1 VIRRSSIL
9 ALLLLVAGILVGCED
24 RPQPAT
30 TSTPSAIAT
39 PTAVPPVYPRT
50 LTDASKQELTLE
62 AQPQRIVSMSPGAT
76 ETLFAIGAGP
86 RVIAVDQFSD
96 FPPDATR
103 ALTRVDYSRPNPEQ
117 VIALRPDLVLM
128 SGRQRDQVQRFRDL
142 GVPVLYI
149 GDPATL
155 DAVFEHML
163 LIGSATGHDDGAAQV
178 VRSLRARVA
187 AVQVRIEGV
196 TTGPL
201 VFYELSPSLHTAG
214 PNSFIGSVI
223 TTLKGRNIATTR
235 TPFPQLSN
243 EALIA
248 ADPEV
253 VLLAGSRTAKVD
265 PGSVAARPGW
275 DGISA
280 VRNDRVHVLDGDV
293 ASRPGPRIV
302 DALETIARLFYPD
315 RFR

>member
-1 VIRRSSIL
+1 ML
-9 ALLLLVAGILVGCED
+9 AAAILVGCQD

-30 TSTPSAIAT
+30 TSTPSAVAT
-39 PTAVPPVYPRT
+39 PTVVPPVYPRT
-50 LTDASKQELTLE
+50 LTDASKQQLTLA

-76 ETLFAIGAGP
+76 ETLFAIGAGS

-96 FPPDATR
+96 FPLDSTR
-103 ALTRVDYSRPNPEQ
+103 SLTRVDYSRPSPEQ

-149 GDPATL
+149 GEPPTL
-155 DAVFEHML
+155 DGVFEHML
-163 LIGSATGHDDGAAQV
+163 LVANATGDGERAAAV
-178 VRSLRARVA
+178 VGALRARVE
-187 AVQVRIEGV
+187 AVRSRIADV
-196 TTGPL
+196 ATGPV

-214 PNSFIGSVI
+214 PNSFIGSLL
-223 TTLKGRNIATTR
+223 TTLKGRNVATTR

-243 EALIA
+243 EALLA

-253 VLLAGSRTAKVD
+253 ILLADADSAKLDAAIV
-265 PGSVAARPGW
+265 GARPGW
-275 DGISA
+275 AGISA
-280 VRNDRVHVLDGDV
+280 VVNGRVHVLDGDI

-302 DALETIARLFYPD
+302 DALEVIARLFYPD

>member
-1 VIRRSSIL
+1 VL
-9 ALLLLVAGILVGCED
+9 VLLLLVAGILAGCEE
-24 RPQPAT
+24 RPHPAT
-30 TSTPSAIAT
+30 TSTPSASAT
-39 PTAVPPVYPRT
+39 ATAAPVYPRT
-50 LTDASKQELTLE
+50 LTDASKQELTLS

-76 ETLFAIGAGP
+76 ETLFAIGAGS

-96 FPPDATR
+96 FPAEGTR
-103 ALTRVDYSRPNPEQ
+103 ALTRVDYSRPSPEQ

-149 GDPATL
+149 GEPATL

-163 LIGSATGHDDGAAQV
+163 LVANATGDNDRAATV
-178 VRSLRARVA
+178 VRALRARVE
-187 AVQVRIEGV
+187 AVRARIEGV

-223 TTLKGRNIATTR
+223 TTLKGRNVAMTR
-235 TPFPQLSN
+235 TPFPQISN

-253 VLLAGSRTAKVD
+253 VLLADAGAAKVD
-265 PGSVAARPGW
+265 AATVGARPGW
-275 DGISA
+275 AGISA
-280 VRNDRVHVLDGDV
+280 VRNGRVYVLDGDI

-302 DALETIARLFYPD
+302 DALEAIARAFYPD

>member
-1 VIRRSSIL
+1 
-9 ALLLLVAGILVGCED
+9 
-24 RPQPAT
+24 
-30 TSTPSAIAT
+30 
-39 PTAVPPVYPRT
+39 
-50 LTDASKQELTLE
+50 
-62 AQPQRIVSMSPGAT
+62 MSPGAT

-96 FPPDATR
+96 FPLDSTR
-103 ALTRVDYSRPNPEQ
+103 SLTRVDYSRPSPEQ

-142 GVPVLYI
+142 GVPVLYV
-149 GDPATL
+149 GEPPTL

-163 LIGSATGHDDGAAQV
+163 LVANATGDDERAAAVVGA
-178 VRSLRARVA
+178 LRARVE
-187 AVQVRIEGV
+187 AVRSRIADV
-196 TTGPL
+196 ATGPV

-214 PNSFIGSVI
+214 PNSFIGSLL
-223 TTLKGRNIATTR
+223 TTLKGRNVATTR

-243 EALIA
+243 EALLA

-253 VLLAGSRTAKVD
+253 ILLADAGSAKLDAAIV
-265 PGSVAARPGW
+265 GARPGW
-275 DGISA
+275 AGISA
-280 VRNDRVHVLDGDV
+280 VVNRRVHVLDGDI

-302 DALETIARLFYPD
+302 DALEVIARVFYPD

>member
-1 VIRRSSIL
+1 ML
-9 ALLLLVAGILVGCED
+9 AVGILVGCQD

-30 TSTPSAIAT
+30 PATPSAVAT
-39 PTAVPPVYPRT
+39 PTVVPPVYPRT
-50 LTDASKQELTLE
+50 LTDASKQQLTLA

-96 FPPDATR
+96 FPLDSTR
-103 ALTRVDYSRPNPEQ
+103 SLTRVDYSRPSPEQ

-149 GDPATL
+149 GEPPTL

-163 LIGSATGHDDGAAQV
+163 LVANATGDDERAAAVVGA
-178 VRSLRARVA
+178 LRARVE
-187 AVQVRIEGV
+187 AVRSRIADV
-196 TTGPL
+196 ATGPV

-214 PNSFIGSVI
+214 PNSFIGSLL
-223 TTLKGRNIATTR
+223 TTLKGRNVATTR

-243 EALIA
+243 EALLA

-253 VLLAGSRTAKVD
+253 ILLADAGSAKLDAAIV
-265 PGSVAARPGW
+265 GARPGW
-275 DGISA
+275 AGISA
-280 VRNDRVHVLDGDV
+280 VVNGRVHVLDGDI

-302 DALETIARLFYPD
+302 DALEVIARVFYPD

>member
-1 VIRRSSIL
+1 MLV
-9 ALLLLVAGILVGCED
+9 LLLLVAGILAGCEE
-24 RPQPAT
+24 RPHPAT
-30 TSTPSAIAT
+30 TSTPSASAT
-39 PTAVPPVYPRT
+39 ATAAPVYPRT
-50 LTDASKQELTLE
+50 LTDASKQELTLS

-76 ETLFAIGAGP
+76 ETLFAIGAGS

-96 FPPDATR
+96 FPAEGTR
-103 ALTRVDYSRPNPEQ
+103 ALTRVDYSRPSPEQ

-149 GDPATL
+149 GEPATL

-163 LIGSATGHDDGAAQV
+163 LVANATGDNDRAATV
-178 VRSLRARVA
+178 VRALRARVE
-187 AVQVRIEGV
+187 AVRARIEGV

-223 TTLKGRNIATTR
+223 TTLKGRNVAMTR
-235 TPFPQLSN
+235 TPFPQISN

-253 VLLAGSRTAKVD
+253 VLLADAGAAKVD
-265 PGSVAARPGW
+265 AATVGARPGW
-275 DGISA
+275 AGISA
-280 VRNDRVHVLDGDV
+280 VRNGRVYVLDGDI

-302 DALETIARLFYPD
+302 DALEAIARAFYPD

>member
-1 VIRRSSIL
+1 ML
-9 ALLLLVAGILVGCED
+9 AAAILVGCQD

-30 TSTPSAIAT
+30 TSTPSAVAT
-39 PTAVPPVYPRT
+39 PTVVPPVYPRT
-50 LTDASKQELTLE
+50 LTDASKQQLTLA

-96 FPPDATR
+96 FPLDSTR
-103 ALTRVDYSRPNPEQ
+103 SLTRVDYSRPSPEQ

-149 GDPATL
+149 GEPPTL
-155 DAVFEHML
+155 DGVFEHML
-163 LIGSATGHDDGAAQV
+163 LVANATGDDERAAAVVGA
-178 VRSLRARVA
+178 LRARVE
-187 AVQVRIEGV
+187 AVRSRIADV
-196 TTGPL
+196 ATGPV

-214 PNSFIGSVI
+214 PNSFIGSLL
-223 TTLKGRNIATTR
+223 TTLKGRNVATTR

-243 EALIA
+243 EALLA

-253 VLLAGSRTAKVD
+253 ILLADADSAKLDAAIV
-265 PGSVAARPGW
+265 GARPGW
-275 DGISA
+275 AGISA
-280 VRNDRVHVLDGDV
+280 VINGRVHVLDGDI

-302 DALETIARLFYPD
+302 DALEVIARVFYPD

>member
-1 VIRRSSIL
+1 ML
-9 ALLLLVAGILVGCED
+9 AAAILVGCQD

-30 TSTPSAIAT
+30 TSTPSAVAT
-39 PTAVPPVYPRT
+39 PTVVPPVYPRT
-50 LTDASKQELTLE
+50 LTDASKQQLTLA

-96 FPPDATR
+96 FPLDSTR
-103 ALTRVDYSRPNPEQ
+103 SLTRVDYSRPSPEQ

-149 GDPATL
+149 GEPPTL
-155 DAVFEHML
+155 DGVFEHML
-163 LIGSATGHDDGAAQV
+163 LVANATGDDERAAPVVGA
-178 VRSLRARVA
+178 LRARVE
-187 AVQVRIEGV
+187 AVRSRIADV
-196 TTGPL
+196 ATGPV

-214 PNSFIGSVI
+214 PNSFIGSLL
-223 TTLKGRNIATTR
+223 TTLKGRNVATTR

-243 EALIA
+243 EALLA

-253 VLLAGSRTAKVD
+253 ILLADADSAKLDAAIV
-265 PGSVAARPGW
+265 GARPGW
-275 DGISA
+275 AGISA
-280 VRNDRVHVLDGDV
+280 VINGRVHVLDGDI

-302 DALETIARLFYPD
+302 DALEVIARVFYPD

>member
-1 VIRRSSIL
+1 ML
-9 ALLLLVAGILVGCED
+9 AAAILVGCQD

-30 TSTPSAIAT
+30 TSTPSAVAT
-39 PTAVPPVYPRT
+39 PTVVPPVYPRT
-50 LTDASKQELTLE
+50 LTDASKQQLTLA

-76 ETLFAIGAGP
+76 ETLFAIGAGS

-96 FPPDATR
+96 FPLDSTR
-103 ALTRVDYSRPNPEQ
+103 SLTRVDYSRPSPEQ

-149 GDPATL
+149 GEPPTL
-155 DAVFEHML
+155 DGVFEHML
-163 LIGSATGHDDGAAQV
+163 LVANATGDGERAAAV
-178 VRSLRARVA
+178 VGALRARVE
-187 AVQVRIEGV
+187 AVRSRIADV
-196 TTGPL
+196 ATGPV

-214 PNSFIGSVI
+214 PNSFIGSLL
-223 TTLKGRNIATTR
+223 TTLKGRNVATTR

-243 EALIA
+243 EALLA

-253 VLLAGSRTAKVD
+253 ILLTDAGAAKLDAAIV
-265 PGSVAARPGW
+265 GARPGW
-275 DGISA
+275 AGISA
-280 VRNDRVHVLDGDV
+280 VVNGRVHVLDGDI

-302 DALETIARLFYPD
+302 DALEVIARLFYPD